1 MFAVFN
7 IYIIFVTKLLCLTN
21 EASGVFIGHNQDTL
35 QTGSIIKLYIVIKQ
49 SGKNRSI
56 WEIKS

>member
-7 IYIIFVTKLLCLTN
+7 ISIIYVNKPFQILTN
-21 EASGVFIGHNQDTL
+21 ETSGVFFICHYQDTL

-49 SGKNRSI
+49 SKKIDQHGK
-56 WEIKS
+56 